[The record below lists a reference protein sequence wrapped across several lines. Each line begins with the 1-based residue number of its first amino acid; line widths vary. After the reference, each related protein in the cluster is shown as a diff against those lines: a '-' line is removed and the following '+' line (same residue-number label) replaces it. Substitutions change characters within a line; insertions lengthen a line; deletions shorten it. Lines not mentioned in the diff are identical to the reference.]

1 MRRKKGIVGGG
12 GVIREGLFDFFF
24 LINVLS
30 FKIRKEEEEEDG
42 NTLHAFP
49 TTDKNN
55 LPAAV
60 PELRQV

>member
-1 MRRKKGIVGGG
+1 MSSERAC
-12 GVIREGLFDFFF
+12 LTFF

>member
-12 GVIREGLFDFFF
+12 GVIRESLFDFSFK
-24 LINVLS
+24 INVLS
-30 FKIRKEEEEEDG
+30 FKMRKEEEEDG